1 LASSD
6 PLQGTV
12 VAFLD
17 AVASETP
24 APGGG
29 AVAAVAVALG
39 AALVEMA
46 ARFSASTWAGAEGAL
61 AAAQALRARAAPLAG
76 ADADAFGDYLAARR
90 LPADDPGRPAAVEE
104 AAARAV
110 AVPLEIAECGS
121 EIATLAASLVEH
133 GNPTL
138 RGDAIAAARA
148 ASSGAAIASKLV
160 EINLDRGPDERLD
173 RARELAAAAARAAD
187 RATAA

>member
-61 AAAQALRARAAPLAG
+61 AAAQALRARAASLAG